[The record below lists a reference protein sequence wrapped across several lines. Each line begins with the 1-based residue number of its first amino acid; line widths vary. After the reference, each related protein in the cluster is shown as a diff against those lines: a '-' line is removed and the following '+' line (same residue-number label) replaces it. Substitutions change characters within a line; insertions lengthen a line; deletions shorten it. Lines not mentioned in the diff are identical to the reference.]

1 MTNLPLTKD
10 PFTFVLSGGGARGAL
25 QVGAMYALLDAGYQ
39 PEMLVGVSIGA
50 VNAAFLAVHGFSRQS
65 LDFLKKA
72 WLESIGANLLPSNYI
87 WLALRAMV
95 GRSSDDPARKIRE
108 FLIANGLTPE
118 LRFADL
124 QQTKLV
130 IVSADLYEAKPVLH
144 GLSGEEKVLDSLLIS
159 TSLPPWFMPVKDQ
172 DKYLMDAGV
181 VSNLPVES
189 AVRAGAKQIIAMD
202 LLDARGVQGF
212 GVRLPEFFEQLSVA
226 GEKRQTALEMQLA
239 EIRGVPTR
247 FIGLF
252 GDSRVPFWDFS
263 KSPELIE
270 QGYQITWDYLVEQD
284 MIR

>member
-1 MTNLPLTKD
+1 MTKLPLTND

-25 QVGAMYALLDAGYQ
+25 QVGGLYALLDAGYY

-50 VNAAFLAVHGFSRQS
+50 INAAFLAVHGFSRQG
-65 LDFLKKA
+65 LDSLKKA
-72 WLESIGANLLPSNYI
+72 WLESISSNLLPSNYI

-95 GRSSDDPARKIRE
+95 GRSSDDPARRIRE
-108 FLIANGLTPE
+108 FLIANGLTSE
-118 LRFADL
+118 LQFSDL
-124 QQTKLV
+124 QQPKLV
-130 IVSADLYEAKPVLH
+130 IVSADLNEAKPVLH

-172 DKYLMDAGV
+172 DKYLMDAGI

-189 AVRAGAKQIIAMD
+189 AVRAGARQIIAMD

-212 GVRLPEFFEQLSVA
+212 GVRLPEFIEQLSVA
-226 GEKRQTALEMQLA
+226 GEKRQTALEMELA
-239 EIRGVPTR
+239 AMRGVPTR

-263 KSPELIE
+263 KSAELID